1 MAAAQAARSHITEIV
16 ARSIWIWLCRLL
28 AGAEKA
34 QLAKRLST
42 RLLDLDVELRQA
54 FSGGRYLRHSEGA
67 ELRERI
73 GLLVAHARPFLV
85 RVHLTHAAAL
95 ALQRLIGL
103 EAADKFERERNA
115 ANERYVSAAVPSV
128 LDAMKTLLDV
138 KPTDEQAAAIA
149 TDEETTL
156 VLAGAGTGKTR
167 VISGKVA
174 HLVRSQGVAPRDI
187 LVLAFN
193 RSAADEV
200 KERLG
205 GELANVDVS
214 TFHAFGRRV
223 VAQAS
228 GQAPTISKLAIDESA
243 CVLALEQIIEDLIS
257 DPKQDRQVVEFIAY
271 HRCPYSSPFDFK
283 SPSDYYNYIRN
294 IDRHALSGD
303 KVKSFEE
310 LEVANFLALS
320 GIRFEY
326 ESPYKVSTADT
337 RHRQY
342 QPDFYLPDYD
352 IYIEHFALDEKGR
365 PPPSWLGYGD
375 AVAWK
380 RAIHLTNRTRL
391 IETHSW
397 HCKQGSLRVHLRRQL
412 EAYGVRF
419 SPVPLR
425 DLLRG
430 LRNIIVSWLAKLI
443 RTFLRH
449 VKTAG
454 LSISELRK
462 RAAARPGA
470 LRNGVFLDL
479 FQLVWDRYQALL
491 TKEGA
496 LDFEDL
502 INRASGL
509 IGANAWSSPYRYV
522 LVDEFQDIS
531 AGRMALLA
539 ALRRA
544 DVGYFLV
551 GDDWQSINR
560 FAGSDVGL
568 MQQCGKYLGHV
579 EQRELTQVFRYGES
593 IILPSTTFI
602 QRNPQQTKRSLRA
615 AGKET
620 GEGLTIVVADNQ
632 PTGIRTALADIAERT
647 SDDKSQSVMPL
658 GRYRRSQNDTPARLH
673 SNFSTVHS
681 SKGREADYAI
691 VLDLKG
697 DLYGFPS
704 QIEDDLL
711 IEMVLGDPS
720 EFTYAEERRVFYV
733 AMTRAS
739 RGVYLIADSERPSSF
754 VDELRRGGLG
764 LRQIGHFASDTAA
777 SRCPRC
783 RGGSLVVSQSAKSLR
798 CTNHP
803 FCEHQAARC
812 EHCKKGYV
820 LVSNGAARCS
830 NPVCGVAAETCP
842 RCSTGV
848 LRRKEG
854 AYGPFWG
861 CTEYWSEPPC
871 RYTRT
876 DHSVASD
883 VASSWKD

>member
-1 MAAAQAARSHITEIV
+1 M
-16 ARSIWIWLCRLL
+16 
-28 AGAEKA
+28 
-34 QLAKRLST
+34 
-42 RLLDLDVELRQA
+42 RQA
-54 FSGGRYLRHSEGA
+54 LSGRRYVRYSEGA
-67 ELRERI
+67 ELYERI
-73 GLLVAHARPFLV
+73 RLLVSLARPFGV
-85 RVHLTHAAAL
+85 RVHLTHAAAAVL
-95 ALQRLIGL
+95 ERFIRL
-103 EAADKFERERNA
+103 ETAAIFERERHA
-115 ANERYVSAAVPSV
+115 ANERYVSAAVPIV
-128 LDAMKTLLDV
+128 RDAMKTLLEV
-138 KPTDEQAAAIA
+138 TPTDEQAAAIA

-167 VISGKVA
+167 VINGKVA
-174 HLVRSQGVAPRDI
+174 HLVRNQGVAPQDI

-193 RSAADEV
+193 RGAADEV
-200 KERLG
+200 RERLR
-205 GELANVDVS
+205 GELSGVHVS

-243 CVLALEQIIEDLIS
+243 CVLALEQIIKDIIS
-257 DPKQDRQVVEFIAY
+257 DPKQDRQVADFIAY

-283 SPSDYYNYIRN
+283 YPSDYYDHIRN
-294 IDRHALSGD
+294 VDLRALSGD

-326 ESPYKVSTADT
+326 ESPYKVSTANT

-352 IYIEHFALDEKGR
+352 IYIEHFALDEKRR

-391 IETHSW
+391 IETYSW
-397 HCKQGSLRVHLRRQL
+397 QYTQGRLREHLRRQL

-425 DLLRG
+425 DLLRS
-430 LRNIIVSWLAKLI
+430 LRDIIVSWLAKLI

-470 LRNGVFLDL
+470 LRNGVFLNL

-496 LDFEDL
+496 VDFEDL

-531 AGRMALLA
+531 AGRMALLE
-539 ALRRA
+539 ALKRPY
-544 DVGYFLV
+544 VGYFLV

-568 MQQCGKYLGHV
+568 MQQCGKYLGHMT
-579 EQRELTQVFRYGES
+579 QCELSRVFRYGES
-593 IILPSTTFI
+593 ILLRSTTFI

-620 GEGLTIVVADNQ
+620 GDGLTVIAADNQ
-632 PTGIRTALADIAERT
+632 PTGIRTAITDIEERNPDGE
-647 SDDKSQSVMPL
+647 SPSVMPL
-658 GRYRRSQNDTPARLH
+658 GRYRQSRNDTPSRLRK
-673 SNFSTVHS
+673 NFSTIHR

-691 VLDLKG
+691 VLDLKD

-704 QIEDDLL
+704 QIEDDPL
-711 IEMVLGDPS
+711 IEMVLSDPS

-733 AMTRAS
+733 AMTRAR
-739 RGVYLIADSERPSSF
+739 RGVYLITDSERPSAF
-754 VDELRRGGLG
+754 VDELRRGEPG
-764 LRQIGHFASDTAA
+764 LRQVGDFVSDTAA

-783 RGGSLVVSQSAKSLR
+783 KGGSLVVSQSTKSLR

-812 EHCKKGYV
+812 EHCKKGHV
-820 LVSNGAARCS
+820 LVSNGTARCS
-830 NPVCGVAAETCP
+830 NPKCGIIAETCP
-842 RCSTGV
+842 RCATGV
-848 LRRKEG
+848 LRRKDG
-854 AYGPFWG
+854 KYGPFWG
-861 CTEYWSEPPC
+861 CTNYWSEPPC
-871 RYTRT
+871 YYTRT
-876 DHSVASD
+876 DHS
-883 VASSWKD
+883 

>member
-1 MAAAQAARSHITEIV
+1 MV
-16 ARSIWIWLCRLL
+16 VRSIWIWLCRLF
-28 AGAEKA
+28 AGAEKVR
-34 QLAKRLST
+34 LAKRLST

-54 FSGGRYLRHSEGA
+54 FSGGRYLRYSQGA

-73 GLLVAHARPFLV
+73 GPLVAHARPFLV
-85 RVHLTHAAAL
+85 RVHLTDAAVL
-95 ALQRLIGL
+95 TLQRFIEL
-103 EAADKFERERNA
+103 EAADKFEQERNA
-115 ANERYVSAAVPSV
+115 ANERCVSATAPIAR
-128 LDAMKTLLDV
+128 DAMEALLQMT
-138 KPTDEQAAAIA
+138 PTDEQAAAIA

-174 HLVRSQGVAPRDI
+174 HLVRNQGVAPQDI

-193 RSAADEV
+193 RDAAREV
-200 KERLG
+200 KERLSG
-205 GELANVDVS
+205 ALSNVDVS
-214 TFHAFGRRV
+214 TFHAFGRKV
-223 VAQAS
+223 IAEAS
-228 GQAPTISKLAIDESA
+228 GEAATISTLATDDSVCEQAID
-243 CVLALEQIIEDLIS
+243 LIIDELIR
-257 DPKQDRQVVEFIAY
+257 DPKQSSKVTEFVAY
-271 HRCPYSSPFDFK
+271 NRRPYRSPFDFK
-283 SPSDYYNYIRN
+283 YPSDYYDHIRN
-294 IDRHALSGD
+294 VDLRALSGD

-326 ESPYKVSTADT
+326 ESPYKVSTANT

-352 IYIEHFALDEKGR
+352 IYIEHFALDEKGL

-397 HCKQGSLRVHLRRQL
+397 HCKQGSLRVYLRRQL

-454 LSISELRK
+454 LSVSQLRK
-462 RAAARPGA
+462 RAAERPGA
-470 LRNGVFLDL
+470 LRNRVFLDL
-479 FQLVWDRYQALL
+479 FELVWDRYQTLL

-496 LDFEDL
+496 VDFEDL
-502 INRASGL
+502 INHASAL
-509 IGANAWSSPYRYV
+509 IGANKWSSPYLYV

-568 MQQCGKYLGHV
+568 MQHCGKYLGHMK
-579 EQRELTQVFRYGES
+579 QCELTQVFRYGES
-593 IILPSTTFI
+593 IIQPSTAFI
-602 QRNPQQTKRSLRA
+602 QRNPQQTRRSLRTESDKP
-615 AGKET
+615 GD
-620 GEGLTIVVADNQ
+620 GLTVVAADNQ
-632 PTGIRTALADIAERT
+632 RTGIRTALTDIKERV
-647 SDDKSQSVMPL
+647 SDDKSPSVMPL
-658 GRYRRSQNDTPARLH
+658 GRYRHSQHNTPSWLRE
-673 SNFSTVHS
+673 NFSTVHR

-691 VLDLKG
+691 VLDLKD

-704 QIEDDLL
+704 QIEDDPL
-711 IEMVLGDPS
+711 IEIVLSDS
-720 EFTYAEERRVFYV
+720 SQFAYAEERRLFYV
-733 AMTRAS
+733 AMTRAR
-739 RGVYLIADSERPSSF
+739 RGVYLIADSERPSAF
-754 VDELRRGGLG
+754 VDELRRGEPG
-764 LRQIGHFASDTAA
+764 LRQVGDFVSDTAA
-777 SRCPRC
+777 SRCPSC
-783 RGGSLVVSQSAKSLR
+783 RGGSLVVSQSTKSLR

-812 EHCKKGYV
+812 EHCKKGYL
-820 LVSNGAARCS
+820 LVSNGTARCS

-848 LRRKEG
+848 LQRKEG

-876 DHSVASD
+876 DHSVAS
-883 VASSWKD
+883 SWKD